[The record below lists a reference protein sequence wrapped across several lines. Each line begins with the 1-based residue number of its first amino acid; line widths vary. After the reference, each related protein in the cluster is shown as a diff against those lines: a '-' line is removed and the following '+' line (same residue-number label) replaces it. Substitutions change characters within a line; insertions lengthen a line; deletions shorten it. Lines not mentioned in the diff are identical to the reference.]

1 MPIWL
6 RKFTLHKMNEFYEKQ
21 NSDPNED
28 KNSIIDSKGNVNI
41 PSFLKGKSNY
51 K

>member
-1 MPIWL
+1 
-6 RKFTLHKMNEFYEKQ
+6 MNEFYDKQ